1 MIKIFNFPAM
11 SANVINMLRSC
22 MFNTK
27 CKFKLHDKPLLQ
39 PQFREL

>member
-1 MIKIFNFPAM
+1 M
-11 SANVINMLRSC
+11 SANVINMLKSC